1 MLDNIVGQPE
11 VVLTL
16 KEELAASLLP
26 QAMLFYG
33 PVYSG
38 KLTAAL
44 EVARV
49 LTCEDG
55 KGGWSCSCSSC
66 EQQRLLT
73 HPGLLLMGPRY
84 FRVEILAAAD
94 VLLRTRQVF
103 ARYMFLRAVRK
114 LLKRFDRLLWQ
125 DEETR
130 IRAALPL
137 VIEIEEELERI
148 NPGRDLPEGEE
159 LNVWMDNVINRCDT
173 IAAYVQ
179 SDNIPIHQIRKISYW
194 SHLSIYG
201 DKKIIIMEN
210 VDRMQESSRNALLKI
225 LEEPPQNVFFIL
237 LTTRKGLVIRTILSR
252 LRPYSFTER
261 SGQDQKR
268 VLQNIFREESGS
280 YENLRDYFIAWKDLN
295 PHSLKGLARK
305 FIDMVESREGGSYR
319 PLDDMSELIG
329 RRSSKNR
336 RSPREVL
343 AIFGEEL
350 LFIFQDR
357 LKGESTEITEI
368 ETLGRWTD
376 LIHQSLARLDTLNL
390 NPLLVLEDL
399 YYRMREI
406 Q

>member
-1 MLDNIVGQPE
+1 MLDNIVGQQE
-11 VVLTL
+11 VVLNL
-16 KEELAASLLP
+16 KKELAASLLP
-26 QAMLFYG
+26 QALLFYG
-33 PVYSG
+33 PLYSG

-55 KGGWSCSCSSC
+55 KGEWSCSCSSC

-84 FRVEILAAAD
+84 FQVEILAAAD
-94 VLLRTRQVF
+94 VLLRTRRVF

-125 DEETR
+125 DDETR
-130 IRAALPL
+130 IRAALTL

-148 NPGRDLPEGEE
+148 KPGRDLPEGEE
-159 LNVWMDNVINRCDT
+159 LNVWVDNVISRCDT
-173 IAAYVQ
+173 IAAYIQ
-179 SDNIPIHQIRKISYW
+179 SDNIPIQQIRKISYW
-194 SHLSIYG
+194 AHLSIYG

-225 LEEPPQNVFFIL
+225 LEEPPENVFFIL

-252 LRPYSFTER
+252 LRPYLFTER

-268 VLQNIFREESGS
+268 VLQNIFREEPGS
-280 YENLRDYFIAWKDLN
+280 YESLRDYFIAWKDLN
-295 PHSLKGLARK
+295 PNSLKGLARK
-305 FIDMVESREGGSYR
+305 FIDMVESREGESYR
-319 PLDDMSELIG
+319 PLDGMSELIG

-376 LIHQSLARLDTLNL
+376 LIHESLAGMDTLNL